1 VLSHNTTAVERR
13 VRGAD
18 GVPPGPGSAPVVG
31 GSQTVVPTSV
41 LDPARQYAVLLLNEE
56 QVAQLLQR
64 PSMRPVNH
72 RLVPVNMAFD
82 AYARLMQRARIV
94 MATLAIVIAGA
105 SAWAWA
111 PLPVLSAFP
120 WTTAD
125 APPAI
130 ATGASFSLTVA
141 SAQSANAAADM
152 ARRFAAAGT
161 PSFVRTAA
169 STHHVMVGPYVSLD
183 EVEAE
188 QRQLARAGTAGT
200 RVFVDDN
207 LRKATANAPVTA
219 APGNP
224 AMVLVSAGKHLSLAL
239 EFQHEPRQVATKRG
253 ADGTVIVE
261 MGPIET
267 DVEPQEWSAPAG
279 VDLIRQVKLEEIA
292 VARDARQ
299 ARATLS
305 LPRSTMASARVEGRR
320 VYIDLM
326 PAPPPP
332 PPAPAPAP
340 ASRPLAATSALAP
353 GVARVQAPVAAPA
366 VVVPVVEEPR
376 PNAAAALRPVLARF
390 ERLVPFLQAAARTP
404 APDVLR
410 ALVSNVDE
418 LEASLRQVATASDTA
433 DAHAALTSALASAR
447 RTVEGT
453 FGGDRVAEAHQAGM
467 LVEAAKT
474 VLPATP
480 AQ

>member
-1 VLSHNTTAVERR
+1 VLSDNTTAVERR
-13 VRGAD
+13 VRGAER
-18 GVPPGPGSAPVVG
+18 VPPGTGSAPALG
-31 GSQTVVPTSV
+31 GGQTVVPTSV

-56 QVAQLLQR
+56 QVAQLLHR
-64 PSMRPVNH
+64 PSMRPVNQ

-82 AYARLMQRARIV
+82 SYARLMQRARIV

-111 PLPVLSAFP
+111 PFPVLSAFP

-141 SAQSANAAADM
+141 SAPSANAAADM

-188 QRQLARAGTAGT
+188 QRQLAAAGNAGT
-200 RVFVDDN
+200 RVFVDDS
-207 LRKATANAPVTA
+207 LRKATANTLVAV

-253 ADGTVIVE
+253 ADGTVVVE

-267 DVEPQEWSAPAG
+267 GVEPQEWSAPAG

-305 LPRSTMASARVEGRR
+305 MPRSTMASARVEGRR
-320 VYIDLM
+320 VYIDLV

-332 PPAPAPAP
+332 PSVSAP
-340 ASRPLAATSALAP
+340 ASRPLAAKSAPAP
-353 GVARVQAPVAAPA
+353 GGARAQAPIAAPA
-366 VVVPVVEEPR
+366 VVAPVVEESR
-376 PNAAAALRPVLARF
+376 PNAGAALRPVLARF
-390 ERLVPFLQAAARTP
+390 ERLVPFLQSAARTP
-404 APDVLR
+404 AADVLR
-410 ALVSNVDE
+410 ALASNVDE
-418 LEASLRQVATASDTA
+418 LDASLRQIATGPDTS
-433 DAHAALTSALASAR
+433 DAHAALVSALASAR
-447 RTVEGT
+447 RTVDGT
-453 FGGDRVAEAHQAGM
+453 FVGDRVAEAHQAGM